1 MATNDYVLESLT
13 QLDRYVRLMGAV
25 PTIGGIVDVVRIYL
39 AEWPRSRVLR
49 LQSMDAGWAP
59 FDDSQ
64 QVMPIEDA
72 DDVRRIFVSVRNQ
85 CAALRSAGLTLTPEL
100 LELDL
105 FFFFAIES
113 MGVHEPDYRGS
124 VVTRPQVPAAREL
137 VAWQ

>member
-25 PTIGGIVDVVRIYL
+25 PTIGGIVDVVRTYL
-39 AEWPRSRVLR
+39 SDWSRARILR

-59 FDDSQ
+59 FDDNQ
-64 QVMPIEDA
+64 QVVPIESA

-113 MGVHEPDYRGS
+113 MDVHEPVYAG
-124 VVTRPQVPAAREL
+124 TPPPAVRRDL

>member
-25 PTIGGIVDVVRIYL
+25 PTIDGVVDVVRIYL
-39 AEWPRSRVLR
+39 TQWPRARVLR

-59 FDDSQ
+59 FDDNQ
-64 QVMPIEDA
+64 QVVPIEDA

-85 CAALRSAGLTLTPEL
+85 CAALRSAGLTLSPEL

-105 FFFFAIES
+105 FFFFANES
-113 MGVHEPDYRGS
+113 MGVHEPVYAS
-124 VVTRPQVPAAREL
+124 LHRPVPAKREL

>member
-25 PTIGGIVDVVRIYL
+25 PTIEGIVGVVRAYL

-59 FDDSQ
+59 FDDNQ
-64 QVMPIEDA
+64 QALPIDDA
-72 DDVRRIFVSVRNQ
+72 DDVRRVSASVRNQ
-85 CAALRSAGLTLTPEL
+85 CAALRTTGLTLSPEL

-105 FFFFAIES
+105 FFFFANES
-113 MGVHEPDYRGS
+113 MDVHEPDY
-124 VVTRPQVPAAREL
+124 TDMRPPVSAQLELAAWR
-137 VAWQ
+137 

>member
-25 PTIGGIVDVVRIYL
+25 PTIEGIVDVVRIYL
-39 AEWPRSRVLR
+39 AEWPRSRILS

-59 FDDSQ
+59 FDDNQ
-64 QVMPIEDA
+64 RVAPIEDA

-85 CAALRSAGLTLTPEL
+85 CAALRSAGLVLSPEL

-105 FFFFAIES
+105 FFFFANES
-113 MGVHEPDYRGS
+113 MGVHEPEYMRS
-124 VVTRPQVPAAREL
+124 AAARPPVPARREL